1 MIEQTGALSTQVQ
14 SDRVN
19 SGGGVAPARQQQT
32 QEQQANV
39 QQQPVTDTV
48 SLSAEGV
55 ALARNVT
62 PATETPEAQETPAQ
76 ETPAEN
82 AGEQLSFGEIDIRA

>member
-19 SGGGVAPARQQQT
+19 SGSGVTPSRQQQT
-32 QEQQANV
+32 QEQQGNI
-39 QQQPVTDTV
+39 QQQPVADTV
-48 SLSAEGV
+48 TLSAEAI

-62 PATETPEAQETPAQ
+62 PASETPEAQEAPAQ

-82 AGEQLSFGEIDIRA
+82 AREQLGFGEIDIRA